1 MVAFSRS
8 AMKTLRLQLSELDD
22 DFFLLS
28 QGEEGEMHEVAQE
41 EGEMHEVA
49 QEEGEMHEMAHE
61 GEMHEVAQEEGEMH
75 EMAHEGEMHEMA
87 HEGEMRQTEQGNA
100 GKRHVNRTN
109 FVIKCLEVGPVS
121 VRFT

>member
-1 MVAFSRS
+1 MVAFYRS

-28 QGEEGEMHEVAQE
+28 QGEEGEMCEVVQE
-41 EGEMHEVA
+41 EGD
-49 QEEGEMHEMAHE
+49 
-61 GEMHEVAQEEGEMH
+61 
-75 EMAHEGEMHEMA
+75 MHEMA

>member
-1 MVAFSRS
+1 MATSEELSVVAFYRS

-28 QGEEGEMHEVAQE
+28 QGEEGEMCEVVQE
-41 EGEMHEVA
+41 EGD
-49 QEEGEMHEMAHE
+49 MHEMAHE
-61 GEMHEVAQEEGEMH
+61 GD
-75 EMAHEGEMHEMA
+75 MHEMA

>member
-1 MVAFSRS
+1 MVAFYRS

-41 EGEMHEVA
+41 
-49 QEEGEMHEMAHE
+49 
-61 GEMHEVAQEEGEMH
+61 
-75 EMAHEGEMHEMA
+75 EGEMHEMA

>member
-61 GEMHEVAQEEGEMH
+61 GEMHE
-75 EMAHEGEMHEMA
+75 MA